1 MLQLC
6 GLPLSNYYNKVK
18 LVLLDH
24 EIDFEEQI
32 HTLPL
37 SGDEALDAS
46 PFGKVP
52 FLRTEHGALS
62 ESQAIVEYLA
72 ARYPE
77 KGLFPADPFEAAKV
91 REITVFVELYLE
103 WVARSLYGQA
113 FFGGTASEETQ
124 RRVEKR
130 LVGALAAFRKMTRFA
145 PYVLGE
151 TYGMADVAAY
161 IHLPIVGARDQGRV
175 WPRSGGR
182 GGNRLEGVFEA
193 GGRASRRAARDGRS
207 QGLSRGERRQAL
219 GQGGCAG

>member
-52 FLRTEHGALS
+52 FLRTEHGSLS

-103 WVARSLYGQA
+103 WVARSLYGLA

-161 IHLPIVGARDQGRV
+161 IHLPIVGLATKAVYGRDLV
-175 WPRSGGR
+175 
-182 GGNRLEGVFEA
+182 VEA
-193 GGRASRRAARDGRS
+193 GIDWKAYSK
-207 QGLSRGERRQAL
+207 LVGERPAAQRVTADRKAYL
-219 GQGGCAG
+219 EANGARR

>member
-1 MLQLC
+1 MMLQLC

-161 IHLPIVGARDQGRV
+161 IHLPIVGLATKAVYGRDLV
-175 WPRSGGR
+175 
-182 GGNRLEGVFEA
+182 VEA
-193 GGRASRRAARDGRS
+193 GIDWKGYSK
-207 QGLSRGERRQAL
+207 LVGERPAAQRVTADRKAYL
-219 GQGGCAG
+219 EANGARR

>member
-151 TYGMADVAAY
+151 TYGMADAAAY
-161 IHLPIVGARDQGRV
+161 IHLPIVGLATKAVYGRDLV
-175 WPRSGGR
+175 
-182 GGNRLEGVFEA
+182 VEA
-193 GGRASRRAARDGRS
+193 GIDWKAYSK
-207 QGLSRGERRQAL
+207 LVGERPAAQRVTADRKAYL
-219 GQGGCAG
+219 EANGARR

>member
-161 IHLPIVGARDQGRV
+161 IHLPIVGLATKAVYGRD
-175 WPRSGGR
+175 
-182 GGNRLEGVFEA
+182 LVFEA
-193 GGRASRRAARDGRS
+193 GIDWKAYSK
-207 QGLSRGERRQAL
+207 LVGERPAAQRVTADRKAYL
-219 GQGGCAG
+219 EANGARR

>member
-151 TYGMADVAAY
+151 TYGMADVAVY
-161 IHLPIVGARDQGRV
+161 IHLPIVGLATKAVYGRDLV
-175 WPRSGGR
+175 
-182 GGNRLEGVFEA
+182 VEA
-193 GGRASRRAARDGRS
+193 GIDWKAYSK
-207 QGLSRGERRQAL
+207 LVGERPAAQRVTADRKAYL
-219 GQGGCAG
+219 EANGARR

>member
-161 IHLPIVGARDQGRV
+161 IHLPIVGLATKAVYGRDLV
-175 WPRSGGR
+175 
-182 GGNRLEGVFEA
+182 VEA
-193 GGRASRRAARDGRS
+193 GIAWKAYSK
-207 QGLSRGERRQAL
+207 LVGERPAAQRVTADRKAYL
-219 GQGGCAG
+219 EANGARR

>member
-103 WVARSLYGQA
+103 WVARSLYGLA

-161 IHLPIVGARDQGRV
+161 IHLPIVGLATKAVYGRDLV
-175 WPRSGGR
+175 
-182 GGNRLEGVFEA
+182 VEA
-193 GGRASRRAARDGRS
+193 GIDWKAYSK
-207 QGLSRGERRQAL
+207 LVGERPAAQRVTADRKAYL
-219 GQGGCAG
+219 EANGARR

>member
-161 IHLPIVGARDQGRV
+161 IHLPIVGLATKAVYGRDLV
-175 WPRSGGR
+175 
-182 GGNRLEGVFEA
+182 VEA
-193 GGRASRRAARDGRS
+193 GIDWKGYSK
-207 QGLSRGERRQAL
+207 LVGERPAAQRVTADRKAYL
-219 GQGGCAG
+219 EANGARR

>member
-62 ESQAIVEYLA
+62 ESQAIVEYLG

-161 IHLPIVGARDQGRV
+161 IHLPIVGLATKAVYGRDLV
-175 WPRSGGR
+175 
-182 GGNRLEGVFEA
+182 VEA
-193 GGRASRRAARDGRS
+193 GIDWKAYSK
-207 QGLSRGERRQAL
+207 LVGERPAAQRVTADRKAYL
-219 GQGGCAG
+219 EANGARR

>member
-151 TYGMADVAAY
+151 IYGMADVAAY
-161 IHLPIVGARDQGRV
+161 IHLPIVGLATKAVYGRDLV
-175 WPRSGGR
+175 
-182 GGNRLEGVFEA
+182 VEA
-193 GGRASRRAARDGRS
+193 GIDWKAYSK
-207 QGLSRGERRQAL
+207 LVGERPAAQRVTADRKAYL
-219 GQGGCAG
+219 EANGARR

>member
-32 HTLPL
+32 YTLPL

-113 FFGGTASEETQ
+113 FFGGTASEEMQ
-124 RRVEKR
+124 RRVEKC

-151 TYGMADVAAY
+151 TYGMADAAAY
-161 IHLPIVGARDQGRV
+161 IHLPIVGLATKAVYGRDLV
-175 WPRSGGR
+175 
-182 GGNRLEGVFEA
+182 VEA
-193 GGRASRRAARDGRS
+193 GIDWKAYSK
-207 QGLSRGERRQAL
+207 LVGERPAAQRVTADRKAYL
-219 GQGGCAG
+219 EANGARR

>member
-1 MLQLC
+1 MMLQLC

-62 ESQAIVEYLA
+62 ESQAIVEYLGA
-72 ARYPE
+72 CYPE

-124 RRVEKR
+124 QRVEKR

-151 TYGMADVAAY
+151 TYGMADAAAY
-161 IHLPIVGARDQGRV
+161 IHLPIVGLATKAVYGRDLV
-175 WPRSGGR
+175 
-182 GGNRLEGVFEA
+182 VEA
-193 GGRASRRAARDGRS
+193 GIDWKAYSK
-207 QGLSRGERRQAL
+207 LVGERPAAQRVSADRKAYL
-219 GQGGCAG
+219 EANGARR

>member
-91 REITVFVELYLE
+91 RETTVFVELYLE

-161 IHLPIVGARDQGRV
+161 IHLPIVGLATKAVYGRDLV
-175 WPRSGGR
+175 
-182 GGNRLEGVFEA
+182 VEA
-193 GGRASRRAARDGRS
+193 GIDWKAYSK
-207 QGLSRGERRQAL
+207 LVGERPAAQRVTADRKAYL
-219 GQGGCAG
+219 EANGARR

>member
-32 HTLPL
+32 YTLPL

-161 IHLPIVGARDQGRV
+161 IHLPIVGLATKAVYGRDLV
-175 WPRSGGR
+175 
-182 GGNRLEGVFEA
+182 VEA
-193 GGRASRRAARDGRS
+193 GIDWKAYSK
-207 QGLSRGERRQAL
+207 LVGERPAAQRVTADRKAYL
-219 GQGGCAG
+219 EANGARR

>member
-62 ESQAIVEYLA
+62 ESQAIVEYLG

-91 REITVFVELYLE
+91 REIIVFVELYLE
-103 WVARSLYGQA
+103 WGARSLYGQA

-161 IHLPIVGARDQGRV
+161 IHLPIVGLATKAVYGRDLV
-175 WPRSGGR
+175 
-182 GGNRLEGVFEA
+182 VEA
-193 GGRASRRAARDGRS
+193 GIDWKAYSK
-207 QGLSRGERRQAL
+207 LVGERPAAQRVTADRKAYL
-219 GQGGCAG
+219 EANGARR

>member
-91 REITVFVELYLE
+91 REITIFVELYLE
-103 WVARSLYGQA
+103 WVARSLYGLA

-161 IHLPIVGARDQGRV
+161 IHLPIVGLATKAVYGRDLV
-175 WPRSGGR
+175 
-182 GGNRLEGVFEA
+182 VEA
-193 GGRASRRAARDGRS
+193 GIDWKAYSK
-207 QGLSRGERRQAL
+207 LVGERPAAQRVTADRKAYL
-219 GQGGCAG
+219 EANGARR

>member
-62 ESQAIVEYLA
+62 ESQAIVEYLG
-72 ARYPE
+72 ARYPK

-91 REITVFVELYLE
+91 REIIVFVELYLE
-103 WVARSLYGQA
+103 WGARSLYGQA

-161 IHLPIVGARDQGRV
+161 IHLPIVGLATKAVYGRDLV
-175 WPRSGGR
+175 
-182 GGNRLEGVFEA
+182 VEA
-193 GGRASRRAARDGRS
+193 GIDWKAYSK
-207 QGLSRGERRQAL
+207 LVGERPAAQRVTADRKAYL
-219 GQGGCAG
+219 EANGARR

>member
-72 ARYPE
+72 ALYPE

-161 IHLPIVGARDQGRV
+161 IHLPIVGLATKAVYGRDLV
-175 WPRSGGR
+175 
-182 GGNRLEGVFEA
+182 VEA
-193 GGRASRRAARDGRS
+193 GIDWKAYSK
-207 QGLSRGERRQAL
+207 LVGERPAAQRVTADRKAYL
-219 GQGGCAG
+219 EANGARR

>member
-32 HTLPL
+32 YTLPL

-151 TYGMADVAAY
+151 TYGMTDVAAY
-161 IHLPIVGARDQGRV
+161 IHLPIVGLATKAVYGRDLV
-175 WPRSGGR
+175 
-182 GGNRLEGVFEA
+182 VEA
-193 GGRASRRAARDGRS
+193 GIDWKAYSK
-207 QGLSRGERRQAL
+207 LVGERPAAQRVTADRKAYL
-219 GQGGCAG
+219 EANGARR

>member
-62 ESQAIVEYLA
+62 ESQAIVEYLGA
-72 ARYPE
+72 CYPE

-124 RRVEKR
+124 QRVEKR

-151 TYGMADVAAY
+151 TYGMADAAAY
-161 IHLPIVGARDQGRV
+161 IHLPIVGLATKAVYGRDLV
-175 WPRSGGR
+175 
-182 GGNRLEGVFEA
+182 VEA
-193 GGRASRRAARDGRS
+193 GIDWKAYSK
-207 QGLSRGERRQAL
+207 LVGERPAAQRVSADRKAYL
-219 GQGGCAG
+219 EANGARR

>member
-62 ESQAIVEYLA
+62 ESQAIVEYLG

-91 REITVFVELYLE
+91 REIIVFVELYLE

-161 IHLPIVGARDQGRV
+161 IHLPIVGLATKAVYGRDLV
-175 WPRSGGR
+175 
-182 GGNRLEGVFEA
+182 VEA
-193 GGRASRRAARDGRS
+193 GIDWKAYSK
-207 QGLSRGERRQAL
+207 LVGERPAAQRVTADRKAYL
-219 GQGGCAG
+219 EANGARR

>member
-32 HTLPL
+32 YTLPL

-130 LVGALAAFRKMTRFA
+130 LVGALAAFRKMTSFA

-161 IHLPIVGARDQGRV
+161 IHLPIVGLATKAVYGRDLV
-175 WPRSGGR
+175 
-182 GGNRLEGVFEA
+182 VEA
-193 GGRASRRAARDGRS
+193 GIDWKAYSK
-207 QGLSRGERRQAL
+207 LVGERPAAQRVTADRKAYL
-219 GQGGCAG
+219 EANGARR

>member
-62 ESQAIVEYLA
+62 ESQAIVEYLG

-91 REITVFVELYLE
+91 REIIVFVELYLE

-161 IHLPIVGARDQGRV
+161 IHLPIVGLATKAVYGRDLVVG
-175 WPRSGGR
+175 
-182 GGNRLEGVFEA
+182 A
-193 GGRASRRAARDGRS
+193 GIDWKAYSK
-207 QGLSRGERRQAL
+207 LVGERPAAQRVTADRKAYL
-219 GQGGCAG
+219 EANGARR

>member
-113 FFGGTASEETQ
+113 FFGGTANEETQ

-161 IHLPIVGARDQGRV
+161 IHLPIVGLATKAVYGRDLV
-175 WPRSGGR
+175 
-182 GGNRLEGVFEA
+182 VEA
-193 GGRASRRAARDGRS
+193 GIDWKAYSK
-207 QGLSRGERRQAL
+207 LVGERPAAQRVTADRKAYL
-219 GQGGCAG
+219 EANGARR

>member
-62 ESQAIVEYLA
+62 ESQAIVEYLG

-91 REITVFVELYLE
+91 REIIVFVELYLE

-151 TYGMADVAAY
+151 TYGMADVAVY
-161 IHLPIVGARDQGRV
+161 IHLPIVGLATKAVYGRDLV
-175 WPRSGGR
+175 
-182 GGNRLEGVFEA
+182 VEA
-193 GGRASRRAARDGRS
+193 GIDWKAYSK
-207 QGLSRGERRQAL
+207 LVGERPAAQRVTADRKAYL
-219 GQGGCAG
+219 EANGARR

>member
-145 PYVLGE
+145 SYVLGE

-161 IHLPIVGARDQGRV
+161 IHLPIVGLATKAVYGRDLV
-175 WPRSGGR
+175 
-182 GGNRLEGVFEA
+182 VEA
-193 GGRASRRAARDGRS
+193 GIDWKAYSK
-207 QGLSRGERRQAL
+207 LVGERPAAQRVTADRKAYL
-219 GQGGCAG
+219 EANGARR

>member
-161 IHLPIVGARDQGRV
+161 IHLPIVGLATKAVYGRDLV
-175 WPRSGGR
+175 
-182 GGNRLEGVFEA
+182 VEA
-193 GGRASRRAARDGRS
+193 GIDWKAYSK
-207 QGLSRGERRQAL
+207 LVGERPAAQRVTADRKAYL
-219 GQGGCAG
+219 EANGARR